1 VKKNIFFLK
10 KKILKLNKLIKIFG
24 LLITSTIIVQFAGWA
39 LDWKFGEL
47 FFPLSNESIIYSD
60 LFSPGLDAGY
70 FEHYQ
75 YILLLWCSI
84 LSSTLIFS
92 KRLWGAVSIP
102 IIYFYLFLDD
112 SLQLHDRFYQN
123 IINNNYLGNLISVSE
138 FIRLKDFSELIYW
151 SSVFLLL
158 FLISLP
164 GIIINNK
171 EVKRFIF
178 KNYKLYF
185 LMAFFGIFIDYIS
198 ANLAKLITFESHIM
212 LLSTRVFFI
221 ILEELG
227 EISVIAFAC
236 IWLFNLNFR
245 NNAKKVS
252 HNQN

>member
-1 VKKNIFFLK
+1 MKKNIFFLK
-10 KKILKLNKLIKIFG
+10 KNILKLNKLIKIFG
-24 LLITSTIIVQFAGWA
+24 LLITSTIIIQFAGWA

-47 FFPLSNESIIYSD
+47 FFPLSKESIIYSD

-84 LSSTLIFS
+84 LSFTLIFS

-112 SLQLHDRFYQN
+112 SLQLHDRFYIN
-123 IINNNYLGNLISVSE
+123 IINNNYFHKVISAND

-164 GIIINNK
+164 GLIKNNK
-171 EVKRFIF
+171 KVQRFIF
-178 KNYKLYF
+178 NNYKLYF
-185 LMAFFGIFIDYIS
+185 LMAFFGIFIDYVA
-198 ANLAKLITFESHIM
+198 ANLVKFITFESQIM

-227 EISVIAFAC
+227 EIAVIAFAC

-245 NNAKKVS
+245 NYTN
-252 HNQN
+252 